1 MAETID
7 NGVAAGASCLLTAI
21 LDVGHLI
28 QMRVD
33 VLGHLVEVAPFLT
46 EFWGLVSLLQEVTV
60 FPLDVICRP
69 VLVIVA
75 RDKSS
80 ALGLNNRGLT
90 LTDRSLAFAGATND
104 AQGQNYRADYNY
116 DFFHD
121 APQFLN

>member
-7 NGVAAGASCLLTAI
+7 IGVAAGVASCLLTAI

-28 QMRVD
+28 QVRVD

-90 LTDRSLAFAGATND
+90 LTDRSLAFAGATSD
-104 AQGQNYRADYNY
+104 A
-116 DFFHD
+116 
-121 APQFLN
+121 